1 MVFTPIASVLLVVSA
16 QAAVAPPAADH
27 AQLSLEQRTAIRCS
41 SLFAIVARQQ
51 EAGDAEALEY
61 PPMMPR
67 GREFFVRTMAKMMED
82 PAFDRERVRDLLA
95 DEALA
100 LAGDR
105 EAQAAAIPPCLA
117 LLDLAEL

>member
-1 MVFTPIASVLLVVSA
+1 MVIASLVSALVAVSA
-16 QAAVAPPAADH
+16 QTAAVPPASE
-27 AQLSLEQRTAIRCS
+27 LSLEQRTAIRCS

-82 PAFDRERVRDLLA
+82 PTFDRERVRGLLA
-95 DEALA
+95 DEAQSLA
-100 LAGDR
+100 SDR
-105 EAQAAAIPPCLA
+105 EAQAAAMPPCLA